1 MIPPAP
7 SGVYS
12 VTANSITLRA
22 DFAAVVSKVDALA
35 NNAHENGNRDH
46 ILIPAVRAGN
56 TWTIPQPLASY
67 KVGSIPNTWR
77 IRLTGTPPA
86 GVTWH
91 TSIKQT
97 FLREG
102 DVNTYPPSTRP

>member
-1 MIPPAP
+1 M
-7 SGVYS
+7 YS

-22 DFAAVVSKVDALA
+22 DFAAVVSGVDALA
-35 NNAHENGNRDH
+35 NNAHENGNKDH
-46 ILIPAVRAGN
+46 ILIPATRAGN

-86 GVTWH
+86 GVTYH
-91 TSIKQT
+91 TSIMQT
-97 FLREG
+97 FVRTTDYG
-102 DVNTYPPSTRP
+102 TGKTYPPTTRQ